1 MDTKPVSEQCK
12 PNLASG
18 RAEYIIW
25 SMKCKAGVLMIP
37 RKEWGVEGGREG
49 GREEGGTVGCGVG
62 VGSLETGVY
71 SASLSLH
78 PLHLM
83 MLHNT

>member
-1 MDTKPVSEQCK
+1 MSEQCK

-37 RKEWGVEGGREG
+37 RKEWGVQG
-49 GREEGGTVGCGVG
+49 GREEGG
-62 VGSLETGVY
+62 GSDSGLWGGGRVSGEGRLLSVSVSS
-71 SASLSLH
+71 SARSRDA
-78 PLHLM
+78 
-83 MLHNT
+83 T